1 MQNLDINTLLAM
13 QPEHVVACA
22 RHSLRQV
29 STPALDIYNET
40 GLTPAWQQAFSDG
53 RSKDP
58 AYTRMVRLID
68 WLIKKNAFHVAP
80 ECLIKQ

>member
-1 MQNLDINTLLAM
+1 MQNLDINALLAM
-13 QPEHVVACA
+13 QPEQVVECA

-29 STPALDIYNET
+29 TTPALDIYNET

-58 AYTRMVRLID
+58 AYTRMVRLIE
-68 WLIKKNAFHVAP
+68 WLLKKNALKAQ
-80 ECLIKQ
+80 ECLTTQ